1 MEQLLMQRYIGLDVG
16 TKRIGVALSDP
27 LLITAQPLE
36 AIAREPEEQS
46 LSRISSLCK
55 EYDVLG
61 IVVGFPKNM
70 NGTVGPQAEDCKNFG
85 DKIKNITGL
94 EVFFEDER
102 LTSKQAEQALALQG
116 KKYTKNKSLVDITS
130 AVLILQQFLDR
141 RS

>member
-46 LSRISSLCK
+46 LLRIAALCK
-55 EYDVLG
+55 EHDVLG

>member
-1 MEQLLMQRYIGLDVG
+1 M
-16 TKRIGVALSDP
+16 
-27 LLITAQPLE
+27 
-36 AIAREPEEQS
+36 
-46 LSRISSLCK
+46 
-55 EYDVLG
+55 LG

-102 LTSKQAEQALALQG
+102 LTSKQAEQALAMQG

>member
-1 MEQLLMQRYIGLDVG
+1 MEQLLMRRYIGLDVG

-61 IVVGFPKNM
+61 IVVGFPKTM
-70 NGTVGPQAEDCKNFG
+70 HGTVGPQAEDCKNFG

-102 LTSKQAEQALALQG
+102 LTSKQAEQALAMQG